1 MKKTI
6 ISCFII
12 AAFAYSAQAQTKIAA
27 KDAAK
32 HIGDS
37 VLVMAK
43 IFSGKS
49 FASNMVLLDV
59 DGFNPNQVLTLM
71 IPADD
76 RAKFKGDPAADYKG
90 KDVTITGK
98 VIDYKGKPEII
109 IHDPA
114 QIKLLLIDNSKGVPA
129 KQF

>member
-1 MKKTI
+1 MKKMI
-6 ISCFII
+6 LSCLVM
-12 AAFAYSAQAQTKIAA
+12 AALTYTALAQTKIAA

-43 IFSGKS
+43 VFGGKS

-59 DGFNPNQVLTLM
+59 DGFNPNQILTLM

-76 RAKFKGDPAADYKG
+76 RAKFKTDPVEDFKG
-90 KDVTITGK
+90 KDVIITGK
-98 VIDYKGKPEII
+98 IIDYKGKPEII
-109 IHDPA
+109 IHDPK
-114 QIKLLLIDNSKGVPA
+114 QLKLLLIDSSKGTPA
-129 KQF
+129 MKF